1 MNTKNEN
8 VSMHLA
14 DATAL
19 TGIGAAAAGTTAAT
33 IGVATTVTTAGFS
46 SAAVIGAG
54 SAVGGAIGGVAG
66 GVLGTG
72 VGIATGGVAI
82 AGTVP
87 CAVAGATTG
96 AAVGGS
102 IATTI
107 AGWLGVPIATTT
119 TVATAP
125 FWAVPVAV
133 AGGAAAVA
141 AIGYKIQESTCQKIS
156 TSLKMW

>member
-1 MNTKNEN
+1 M
-8 VSMHLA
+8 
-14 DATAL
+14 
-19 TGIGAAAAGTTAAT
+19 
-33 IGVATTVTTAGFS
+33 
-46 SAAVIGAG
+46 
-54 SAVGGAIGGVAG
+54 
-66 GVLGTG
+66 LGTS

-133 AGGAAAVA
+133 AGGAVAVA
-141 AIGYKIQESTCQKIS
+141 AIGYRIFKSRRAKK
-156 TSLKMW
+156 SLIRENCGSAL